1 MADTTEQTVETSQN
15 GLMDFNWD
23 EGGAD
28 SFFGLNEFGEEP
40 TQPKNTAT
48 PADDPKV
55 NEEGQ
60 DGEEGEGKEKNKEKT
75 KTSTKDENVSFF
87 DEGTEAAEES
97 AQPTDTTIYEDIYKD
112 LKEAGIFKHVEL
124 EDGEELD
131 AERLYELQQEEYD
144 KEVEA
149 RLSSWA
155 SKDLDEDAQAFIK
168 FKLQGGDTAEFF
180 KAYQSTSEIT
190 PGDIEDEDYQDNLIR
205 YQLQKEGWDRDE
217 IEDRLEF
224 LTESN
229 KKAKFAERYHNRL
242 VSEQQKEKDAIL
254 KQAEEQ
260 KLRAKQQEEQ
270 FRTSIKDTL
279 DSNKEI
285 NGIKFTDKDKNN
297 LITFL
302 TKKEK
307 LEDGRV
313 VTGFQK
319 KLSESFSDPKK
330 IALLA
335 KILSDD
341 FNFSS
346 FEKSAITRKTKEI
359 KRNIEQRQS
368 MRPTGSGSSSGGNDL
383 ASLFEK

>member
-28 SFFGLNEFGEEP
+28 SFFGLNEFGDENKTP
-40 TQPKNTAT
+40 AQQAT
-48 PADDPKV
+48 PAQADELEETEDTDKPESEDKTKSKKKDEEEKV
-55 NEEGQ
+55 SFFEEEA
-60 DGEEGEGKEKNKEKT
+60 DEDKSKEKT
-75 KTSTKDENVSFF
+75 STADGS
-87 DEGTEAAEES
+87 
-97 AQPTDTTIYEDIYKD
+97 IYEDVYKD

-131 AERLYELQQEEYD
+131 ADRLDELQQEEIEA
-144 KEVEA
+144 EVTSRIDA
-149 RLSSWA
+149 WA
-155 SKDLDEDAQAFIK
+155 SQELDEDAKAFIK
-168 FKLQGGDTAEFF
+168 FKIQGGDTSEFF
-180 KAYQSTSEIT
+180 KTYQSTSEIT
-190 PGDIEDEDYQDNLIR
+190 LGDIEDEDYQDSLIR

-229 KKAKFAERYHNRL
+229 KKSKFAEKYHDRL
-242 VSEQQKEKDAIL
+242 VQEQEKEKQAL
-254 KQAEEQ
+254 VKQAEEQ
-260 KLRAKQQEEQ
+260 KIRAKQQEEQ
-270 FRTSIKDTL
+270 FRVSIKDTL
-279 DSNKEI
+279 DTNKEI

-297 LITFL
+297 LINFL

-313 VTGFQK
+313 ITGFQK
-319 KLSESFSDPKK
+319 KLSESFNDPKK

-335 KILSDD
+335 KILNDD
-341 FNFSS
+341 FDFSS
-346 FEKSAITRKTKEI
+346 FEKSAISKKTKEI

-368 MRPTGSGSSSGGNDL
+368 MRPTGSGSSSGANSL
-383 ASLFEK
+383 ASLFDK

>member
-28 SFFGLNEFGEEP
+28 SFFGLNEFGDENKTP
-40 TQPKNTAT
+40 AQQAT
-48 PADDPKV
+48 PAQADEL
-55 NEEGQ
+55 EETE
-60 DGEEGEGKEKNKEKT
+60 DTDKPESEDKTKSKKKDEKEKVSFFEEEADEDKSKEKT
-75 KTSTKDENVSFF
+75 STADGS
-87 DEGTEAAEES
+87 
-97 AQPTDTTIYEDIYKD
+97 IYEDVYKD

-131 AERLYELQQEEYD
+131 ADRLYELQQEEIEA
-144 KEVEA
+144 EVTS
-149 RLSSWA
+149 RLDAWA
-155 SKDLDEDAQAFIK
+155 SQELDEDAKAFIK
-168 FKLQGGDTAEFF
+168 FKIQGGDTSKFF
-180 KAYQSTSEIT
+180 KTYQSTSEIT
-190 PGDIEDEDYQDNLIR
+190 LGDIEDEDYQDNLIR
-205 YQLQKEGWDRDE
+205 YQLQKEGWDKDE

-229 KKAKFAERYHNRL
+229 KKSKFAERYHDRL
-242 VSEQQKEKDAIL
+242 IKEQEKEKQAL
-254 KQAEEQ
+254 VKQAEEQ
-260 KLRAKQQEEQ
+260 RIRSKQQEEQ
-270 FRTSIKDTL
+270 FRTSIKETL

-297 LITFL
+297 LINFL

-313 VTGFQK
+313 ITGFQK
-319 KLSESFSDPKK
+319 KLSESFNDPKK

-335 KILSDD
+335 KILNDD
-341 FNFSS
+341 FDFSS
-346 FEKSAITRKTKEI
+346 FEKSAITKKTKEI

-368 MRPTGSGSSSGGNDL
+368 MRPTGSGSSSGANSL
-383 ASLFEK
+383 ASLFDK

>member
-28 SFFGLNEFGEEP
+28 SFFGLNEFGEES
-40 TQPKNTAT
+40 TQPKNTVT

-55 NEEGQ
+55 DEEGQ
-60 DGEEGEGKEKNKEKT
+60 EEEGKEKNKEKT

-87 DEGTEAAEES
+87 DEGTESGEEG

-368 MRPTGSGSSSGGNDL
+368 VRPTGSGSSSGANSL

>member
-28 SFFGLNEFGEEP
+28 SFFGLNEFGDENKTP
-40 TQPKNTAT
+40 AQQAT
-48 PADDPKV
+48 PAQADELEETEDTDKPESEDKTKSKKKDEEEKV
-55 NEEGQ
+55 SFFEEEA
-60 DGEEGEGKEKNKEKT
+60 DEDKSKEKT
-75 KTSTKDENVSFF
+75 STADGS
-87 DEGTEAAEES
+87 
-97 AQPTDTTIYEDIYKD
+97 IYEDVYKD

-131 AERLYELQQEEYD
+131 ADRLYELQQEEIEA
-144 KEVEA
+144 EVTS
-149 RLSSWA
+149 RLDAWA
-155 SKDLDEDAQAFIK
+155 SQELDEDAKAFIK
-168 FKLQGGDTAEFF
+168 FKIQGGDTSEFF
-180 KAYQSTSEIT
+180 KTYQSTSEIT
-190 PGDIEDEDYQDNLIR
+190 LGDIEDEDYQDNLIR
-205 YQLQKEGWDRDE
+205 YQLQKEGWDKDE

-229 KKAKFAERYHNRL
+229 KKSKFAERYHDRL
-242 VSEQQKEKDAIL
+242 IKEQEKEKQALVKQAEQQKI
-254 KQAEEQ
+254 
-260 KLRAKQQEEQ
+260 RAKQQEEQ
-270 FRTSIKDTL
+270 FRVSIKDTL
-279 DSNKEI
+279 DTNKEI

-297 LITFL
+297 LINFL

-313 VTGFQK
+313 ITGFQK
-319 KLSESFSDPKK
+319 KLSESFNDPKK

-335 KILSDD
+335 KILNDD
-341 FNFSS
+341 FDFSS
-346 FEKSAITRKTKEI
+346 FEKSAITKKTKEI

-368 MRPTGSGSSSGGNDL
+368 MRPSGSGSSSGANSL

>member
-28 SFFGLNEFGEEP
+28 SFFGLNEFGDENKTP
-40 TQPKNTAT
+40 AQQAT
-48 PADDPKV
+48 PAQADELEETEDTDKPESEDKTKSKKKDEEEKV
-55 NEEGQ
+55 SFFEEEA
-60 DGEEGEGKEKNKEKT
+60 DEDKSKEKT
-75 KTSTKDENVSFF
+75 STADGS
-87 DEGTEAAEES
+87 
-97 AQPTDTTIYEDIYKD
+97 IYEDVYKD

-131 AERLYELQQEEYD
+131 ADRLYELQQEEIEA
-144 KEVEA
+144 EVTS
-149 RLSSWA
+149 RLDAWA
-155 SKDLDEDAQAFIK
+155 SQELDEDAKAFIK
-168 FKLQGGDTAEFF
+168 FKIQGGDTSEFF
-180 KAYQSTSEIT
+180 KTYQSTSEIT
-190 PGDIEDEDYQDNLIR
+190 LGDIEDEDYQDNLIR
-205 YQLQKEGWDRDE
+205 YQLQKEGWDKDE

-229 KKAKFAERYHNRL
+229 KKSKFAERYHDRL
-242 VSEQQKEKDAIL
+242 IKEQEKEKQAL
-254 KQAEEQ
+254 VKQAEEQ
-260 KLRAKQQEEQ
+260 KIRAKQQEEQ
-270 FRTSIKDTL
+270 FRVSIKDTL
-279 DSNKEI
+279 DTNKEI

-297 LITFL
+297 LINFL

-313 VTGFQK
+313 ITGFQK
-319 KLSESFSDPKK
+319 KLSESFNDPKK

-335 KILSDD
+335 KILNDD
-341 FNFSS
+341 FDFSS
-346 FEKSAITRKTKEI
+346 FEKSAITKKTKEI

-368 MRPTGSGSSSGGNDL
+368 MRPTGSGSSSGANSL

>member
-28 SFFGLNEFGEEP
+28 SFFGLNEFGDENKTP
-40 TQPKNTAT
+40 AQQAT
-48 PADDPKV
+48 PAQADELEETEDTDKPESEDKTKSKKKDEEEKV
-55 NEEGQ
+55 SFFEEEA
-60 DGEEGEGKEKNKEKT
+60 DEDKSKEKT
-75 KTSTKDENVSFF
+75 STADGS
-87 DEGTEAAEES
+87 
-97 AQPTDTTIYEDIYKD
+97 IYEDVYKD

-131 AERLYELQQEEYD
+131 ADRLYELQQEEIEA
-144 KEVEA
+144 EVTS
-149 RLSSWA
+149 RLDAWA
-155 SKDLDEDAQAFIK
+155 SQELDEDAKAFIK
-168 FKLQGGDTAEFF
+168 FKIQGGDTLEFF
-180 KAYQSTSEIT
+180 KTYQSTSEIT
-190 PGDIEDEDYQDNLIR
+190 LGDIEDEDYQDSLIR

-229 KKAKFAERYHNRL
+229 KKSKFAEKYHNRL
-242 VSEQQKEKDAIL
+242 VQEQEKEKQAL
-254 KQAEEQ
+254 VKQAEEQ
-260 KLRAKQQEEQ
+260 KARAKQQEEQ
-270 FRTSIKDTL
+270 FKTSIKETL
-279 DSNKEI
+279 DTNKEI
-285 NGIKFTDKDKNN
+285 NGIKFSDKDKNE
-297 LITFL
+297 LINFL

-313 VTGFQK
+313 VTGFQR

-335 KILSDD
+335 KILNDD
-341 FNFSS
+341 FDFSS
-346 FEKSAITRKTKEI
+346 FEKSAITKKTKEI

-368 MRPTGSGSSSGGNDL
+368 MRPSGSGSSSGANSL
-383 ASLFEK
+383 ASLFDK